1 MITRQLTAQEI
12 PLTFEGGQMFLE
24 EAGWPK
30 FNPGA
35 FRRYWA
41 VLIAANLGEITAVLD
56 DGKIVAALGAAFIE
70 DPFTGEQTAMEQ
82 FFWTHPDHRK
92 SGLGLDLWVNFE
104 NRAKER
110 GAKQIAMVHLAS
122 LNLQKVF
129 ERRGYRLVEQTF
141 RKEIL

>member
-1 MITRQLTAQEI
+1 MITKWLTAQEV
-12 PLTFEGGQMFLE
+12 PLTFEGGRMFLE

-30 FNPGA
+30 FNPDA
-35 FRRYWA
+35 FRRYWS
-41 VLIAANLGEITAVLD
+41 VLIGAGIGEITAMLD

-92 SGLGLDLWVNFE
+92 SGLGLQLWESFE
-104 NRAKER
+104 VRAKER
-110 GAKQIAMVHLAS
+110 GCKQVVMVHLSS

-129 ERRGYRLVEQTF
+129 EHRGYKIVEQTF
-141 RKEIL
+141 RKKL